1 MCGRIS
7 TGRSTSHDSM
17 IAPTIMM
24 SRDTTRMTSQ
34 SGMTPAMPS
43 VT

>member
-1 MCGRIS
+1 
-7 TGRSTSHDSM
+7 M

-24 SRDTTRMTSQ
+24 SRDTTRMTIQ
-34 SGMTPAMPS
+34 SGITPVMPS